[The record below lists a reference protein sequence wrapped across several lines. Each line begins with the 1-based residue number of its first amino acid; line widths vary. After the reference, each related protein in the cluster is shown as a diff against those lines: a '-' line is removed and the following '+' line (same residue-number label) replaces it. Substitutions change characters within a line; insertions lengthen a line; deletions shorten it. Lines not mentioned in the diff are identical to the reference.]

1 MSRLKIS
8 VPYMKQ
14 QNNLENKKYNN
25 LASAGNPA
33 LISLQ
38 GREFMLQLGKIKTEG
53 IYMLKKIS
61 FHWKLYI
68 TYSVII
74 SLVLSVAL
82 FGFYYYNA
90 RLLDQSMQ
98 EASVNVLN
106 VAEDRMN
113 EYLQD
118 MDKQLSFFHVL
129 PEFLEHAETLLQN
142 DEKENF
148 YIQNPLEAVSVQR
161 IFLSVLVQEENGS
174 SISFVG
180 KNGNNIHAS
189 VIGNY
194 QEVLPNDEMLADIN
208 VPEYLEEGENC
219 YYLFPHEDY
228 WGQQEDMV
236 ISVYRPVH
244 DMFQDYG
251 LLVYDK
257 SCKELNSILSIDGEE
272 VFLIDRERDLWY
284 STKNS
289 DIEEEEKAILRKL
302 SDEAESGFLEA
313 KGNYNY
319 YYCHSDLTG
328 WTLVLKND
336 IGFYVQEK
344 ERLLRTILGIF
355 VGSLCLIL
363 FFLFWVSQ
371 SLTAP
376 LRQLKEKLEKRG
388 LESKVNL
395 EVVTDNNEVTM
406 LSETIENILNQIHIQ
421 NQKLISM
428 KELALKAHM
437 NALEAQMNPHFLY
450 NTLSVIGTYG
460 LENGNLTVARMC
472 GELSNLLRY
481 SMNYQNKTVSLQEE
495 LDNIRDYL
503 HIMEMRY
510 EHMLEC
516 TWDLAKMKEDI
527 QVPKLILQP
536 IVENCFKHGFKDVPP
551 VWKIKIHMW
560 FTEEM
565 WYVAVENNGTSFDEK
580 TIQILKEL
588 QRKFKDSFGN
598 EGALQELMDGTGVG
612 LKNTMIR
619 MHVYYQG
626 KEHLRFFTEQGIT
639 VVELGGM
646 LYEGQDSSADRGG

>member
-1 MSRLKIS
+1 M
-8 VPYMKQ
+8 
-14 QNNLENKKYNN
+14 
-25 LASAGNPA
+25 
-33 LISLQ
+33 
-38 GREFMLQLGKIKTEG
+38 
-53 IYMLKKIS
+53 
-61 FHWKLYI
+61 
-68 TYSVII
+68 
-74 SLVLSVAL
+74 
-82 FGFYYYNA
+82 
-90 RLLDQSMQ
+90 
-98 EASVNVLN
+98 
-106 VAEDRMN
+106 
-113 EYLQD
+113 
-118 MDKQLSFFHVL
+118 
-129 PEFLEHAETLLQN
+129 
-142 DEKENF
+142 
-148 YIQNPLEAVSVQR
+148 
-161 IFLSVLVQEENGS
+161 
-174 SISFVG
+174 
-180 KNGNNIHAS
+180 
-189 VIGNY
+189 
-194 QEVLPNDEMLADIN
+194 
-208 VPEYLEEGENC
+208 
-219 YYLFPHEDY
+219 
-228 WGQQEDMV
+228 
-236 ISVYRPVH
+236 
-244 DMFQDYG
+244 
-251 LLVYDK
+251 
-257 SCKELNSILSIDGEE
+257 
-272 VFLIDRERDLWY
+272 
-284 STKNS
+284 
-289 DIEEEEKAILRKL
+289 
-302 SDEAESGFLEA
+302 
-313 KGNYNY
+313 
-319 YYCHSDLTG
+319 
-328 WTLVLKND
+328 
-336 IGFYVQEK
+336 
-344 ERLLRTILGIF
+344 
-355 VGSLCLIL
+355 GSLCLIL

-460 LENGNLTVARMC
+460 LENGNLRVARMC

-536 IVENCFKHGFKDVPP
+536 IVENCFKHGFK
-551 VWKIKIHMW
+551 
-560 FTEEM
+560 
-565 WYVAVENNGTSFDEK
+565 
-580 TIQILKEL
+580 
-588 QRKFKDSFGN
+588 
-598 EGALQELMDGTGVG
+598 ELMDGTGVG